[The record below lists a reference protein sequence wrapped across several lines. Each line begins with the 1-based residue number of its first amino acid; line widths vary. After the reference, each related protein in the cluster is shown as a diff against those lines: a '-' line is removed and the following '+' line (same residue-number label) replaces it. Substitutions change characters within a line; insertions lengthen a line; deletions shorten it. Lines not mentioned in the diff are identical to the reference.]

1 MELRII
7 LKWAGCSGYDD
18 ALADMHGTI
27 RFGRVSAPIDTDR
40 LRLSMKGAVSL
51 NFAPGM
57 SLTTLEHPR
66 AKVARTV
73 RADAPAKINLTL
85 EVLGRRDDGYHEL
98 RSLVIGVDL
107 ADHVHCQTS
116 PVPGISLHCNDP
128 DLNHGENLAARA
140 ARALA
145 DRCDHEPALRIELQ
159 KHIPVGGGL
168 GGGSSDAATTLR
180 LCDVLWETGL
190 NEVELAAIGAE
201 LGSDVPLFFS
211 LPSAVI
217 EGRGERVSP
226 VRLRWSGWVLL
237 LCPPISVST
246 AEVYRVYR
254 PDDSDG
260 CPSGTDRDILH
271 AASAA
276 EVSELLSNHLETAVF
291 RVCPAVYSLREALT
305 FLDLTSVR
313 VTGSGSA
320 LYCLFDDPEPAL
332 RAANK
337 IQERWSQVTTVVAS
351 APVGQGPIFSEEC

>member
-1 MELRII
+1 MVTVV
-7 LKWAGCSGYDD
+7 G
-18 ALADMHGTI
+18 
-27 RFGRVSAPIDTDR
+27 
-40 LRLSMKGAVSL
+40 L
-51 NFAPGM
+51 NIAPGM

-66 AKVARTV
+66 AKVARTL

-107 ADHVHCQTS
+107 ADRVRCRTS
-116 PVPGISLHCNDP
+116 SVPGISLHCDDP
-128 DLNHGENLAARA
+128 ALNHGDNLAARA
-140 ARALA
+140 ARTLA
-145 DRCDHEPALRIELQ
+145 ERCDREPALRIDLQ
-159 KHIPVGGGL
+159 KRIPVGGGL

-180 LCDVLWETGL
+180 LCDSLWQTGL
-190 NEVELAAIGAE
+190 DQTELAAIGAE

-226 VRLRWSGWVLL
+226 VRLQWSGWALL
-237 LCPPISVST
+237 VCPPIAVST
-246 AEVYRVYR
+246 AEVYRAWR
-254 PDDSDG
+254 PDDSRRFL
-260 CPSGTDRDILH
+260 SGTDRDILY

-276 EVSELLSNHLETAVF
+276 ELSGLLSNHLEPAVF
-291 RVCPAVYSLREALT
+291 RVCPTVYSLREALT
-305 FLDLTSVR
+305 FLDLTSVH

-337 IQERWSQVTTVVAS
+337 IQERWSHVTTVVAA
-351 APVGQGPIFSEEC
+351 APVGQGPIFSEEY

>member
-1 MELRII
+1 
-7 LKWAGCSGYDD
+7 
-18 ALADMHGTI
+18 
-27 RFGRVSAPIDTDR
+27 
-40 LRLSMKGAVSL
+40 
-51 NFAPGM
+51 M

-66 AKVARTV
+66 AKVASAGRRI

-85 EVLGRRDDGYHEL
+85 EVLGCRDDGFHEL

-107 ADHVHCQTS
+107 ADRVRCRTS
-116 PVPGISLHCNDP
+116 TVPGISLHCDDP
-128 DLNHGENLAARA
+128 ALNNGDNVAVLAARS
-140 ARALA
+140 LA
-145 DRCDHEPALRIELQ
+145 KYCDREPALRIDLQ

-180 LCDVLWETGL
+180 LCDFLWETGL
-190 NEVELAAIGAE
+190 DTTELAAIGAE

-217 EGRGERVSP
+217 EGRGELVSP
-226 VRLRWSGWVLL
+226 VQLRWSGWVLL
-237 LCPPISVST
+237 LCPPIPVST
-246 AEVYRVYR
+246 AEVYRAFR

-260 CPSGTDRDILH
+260 FPSGTDRDILH

-276 EVSELLSNHLETAVF
+276 ELSELLSNHLETAVF
-291 RVCPAVYSLREALT
+291 RVCPTVYSLREALT
-305 FLDLTSVR
+305 SLDLTSVH

-337 IQERWSQVTTVVAS
+337 IQERWSHVTTVVAA
-351 APVGQGPIFSEEC
+351 APVGQGPIFYEEC